1 MRSFSKLSFFY
12 PGRKPRHRP
21 TNLEQNAF
29 PPFPLLQRHGR
40 REGKR
45 TKTDQTGHSFLSL
58 STPPPIVIGLRGI
71 QHSTKKSLQKQKQYS
86 GSPQNLSELLL
97 WQSNLD
103 IPACQFL
110 GKHDSQKRGEE
121 REVTLRQDRTWRKR
135 RERGGQSCLS
145 RRRGRRKRIDGNGA
159 AAAEEERRKE
169 RGKSFWLLASQSLPL
184 FPLRRYVR
192 ARPEG
197 GDGFMEATTS

>member
-1 MRSFSKLSFFY
+1 MIGRATRKFEELFKTFLFF
-12 PGRKPRHRP
+12 PGRKPQRRP

-29 PPFPLLQRHGR
+29 SPFPLLQRHGR

-103 IPACQFL
+103 IPACQFI

-135 RERGGQSCLS
+135 RERGGSKLPQSS
-145 RRRGRRKRIDGNGA
+145 SG
-159 AAAEEERRKE
+159 EEEK
-169 RGKSFWLLASQSLPL
+169 
-184 FPLRRYVR
+184 
-192 ARPEG
+192 
-197 GDGFMEATTS
+197 D